1 MELTFEIFALLFA
14 VATVL
19 DSSMQWLGAAGY

>member
-14 VATVL
+14 VATVAGFI
-19 DSSMQWLGAAGY
+19 DAMAGAVGY